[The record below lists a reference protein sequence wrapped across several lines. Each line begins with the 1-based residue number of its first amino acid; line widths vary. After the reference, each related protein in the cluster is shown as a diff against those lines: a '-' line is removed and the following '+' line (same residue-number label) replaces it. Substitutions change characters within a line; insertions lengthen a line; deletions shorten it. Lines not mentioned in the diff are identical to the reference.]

1 MFHTLLY
8 LEDIDWFEFRMKL
21 LFCICFFV
29 FRLITLR
36 SLKAYWMN
44 SCSDLMPSQTACT
57 TLCPP
62 KLVATG
68 KTVLSTHPY
77 QLTWTHRWNI
87 NALFQTWQK
96 CVFWK
101 VSAVWT
107 LQFCYRTL
115 SEHNCQ
121 MSQWWVKQMSLPVKI
136 LYLLLTYRSN
146 IFFPEPAQIVEPPL
160 PNTKIEMTEFLN
172 DWINEFLSCQVQVW
186 TCDTSVPATETPNRR
201 QFVLRLHHDDHNG
214 IR

>member
-1 MFHTLLY
+1 MDRLTHYWCHCMFLQSSSVLSPLFVPPQMFHTLLY

-21 LFCICFFV
+21 LFPFV
-29 FRLITLR
+29 FVFFCFQTYYFEEFESVLDELLFRLNALSN
-36 SLKAYWMN
+36 SL
-44 SCSDLMPSQTACT
+44 
-57 TLCPP
+57 PP
-62 KLVATG
+62 KACRNREDSPVNSP
-68 KTVLSTHPY
+68 VSTNMDTQVKH
-77 QLTWTHRWNI
+77 QE

-107 LQFCYRTL
+107 LRFCYRTL

-121 MSQWWVKQMSLPVKI
+121 TRQWWVKQMSLPVKI

-160 PNTKIEMTEFLN
+160 PNTKIEMT
-172 DWINEFLSCQVQVW
+172 
-186 TCDTSVPATETPNRR
+186 
-201 QFVLRLHHDDHNG
+201 
-214 IR
+214 